1 MRISKTALIL
11 CAIFVICALQAVM
24 LRDLSPVN
32 ELNTVAIAK
41 SALTQ
46 GRLFYFDEEAYGA
59 QAAGPLYY
67 WVCMAGLA
75 IEGSQASVF
84 LLSLNL
90 ALFIAMLLCLER
102 TFSPLVMKSFS
113 GAGIISIIAMPY
125 VASSVFMARGSMI
138 YCFLLCL
145 SACFLAAR
153 TQQVLADPAMQS
165 VRGRVA
171 LPILLI
177 LLTLDRGLFGAV
189 IPPLCVLIVL
199 IVKCRAR
206 AFLRV
211 YKPWWLLCPLGAFAI
226 WGAMAFLEGGR
237 GYFTWVFI
245 DTPINMLTGAAGH
258 DHGLLWLL
266 AVALMLS
273 LPQGPCFAYA
283 AVRTLLTERSQIPV
297 RALYC
302 AALPLAVVVVCAIP
316 QSKGDTSL
324 LPALPTL
331 SYFLVNYFEK
341 NGCRDIAVKVLLTAG
356 FLPFSALLA
365 ACYFLNDDFALLNGV
380 FVVTALSFIVLF
392 TVLAVFKTINA
403 DGIRG
408 LSAFGA
414 GVMAAVL
421 ALGFAMPR
429 MNAYLSPAQAVRTIA
444 EHSTQSGIRKVC
456 VAGIPHSWTLS
467 LASPRLTYRE
477 KGTLEMLRDEC
488 VRSYRLIGRGALRDH
503 PEYDPLRRLPGAY
516 MVGDSLVVDPAAP
529 RFVRKNGERRWY

>member
-189 IPPLCVLIVL
+189 IPPL
-199 IVKCRAR
+199 
-206 AFLRV
+206 
-211 YKPWWLLCPLGAFAI
+211 
-226 WGAMAFLEGGR
+226 
-237 GYFTWVFI
+237 
-245 DTPINMLTGAAGH
+245 
-258 DHGLLWLL
+258 
-266 AVALMLS
+266 
-273 LPQGPCFAYA
+273 
-283 AVRTLLTERSQIPV
+283 
-297 RALYC
+297 
-302 AALPLAVVVVCAIP
+302 
-316 QSKGDTSL
+316 
-324 LPALPTL
+324 
-331 SYFLVNYFEK
+331 
-341 NGCRDIAVKVLLTAG
+341 
-356 FLPFSALLA
+356 
-365 ACYFLNDDFALLNGV
+365 
-380 FVVTALSFIVLF
+380 
-392 TVLAVFKTINA
+392 
-403 DGIRG
+403 
-408 LSAFGA
+408 
-414 GVMAAVL
+414 
-421 ALGFAMPR
+421 
-429 MNAYLSPAQAVRTIA
+429 
-444 EHSTQSGIRKVC
+444 
-456 VAGIPHSWTLS
+456 
-467 LASPRLTYRE
+467 
-477 KGTLEMLRDEC
+477 
-488 VRSYRLIGRGALRDH
+488 
-503 PEYDPLRRLPGAY
+503 
-516 MVGDSLVVDPAAP
+516 
-529 RFVRKNGERRWY
+529 